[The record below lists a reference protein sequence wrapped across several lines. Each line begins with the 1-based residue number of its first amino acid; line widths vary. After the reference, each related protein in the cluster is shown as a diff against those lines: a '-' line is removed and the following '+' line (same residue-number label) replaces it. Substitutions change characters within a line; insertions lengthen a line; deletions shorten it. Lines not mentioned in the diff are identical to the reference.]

1 MKTKI
6 IINPI
11 SGTQKHKNINEI
23 FEKYLKDY
31 EIVYTEY
38 QNHAF
43 EISKKLDDEFDR
55 VIVAGGDGTVN
66 EWIIIYGPNI

>member
-6 IINPI
+6 IVNPI
-11 SGTQKHKNINEI
+11 SGTQKHKNIDRI

-31 EIVYTEY
+31 EIVYTKY

-43 EISKKLDDEFDR
+43 EMLKLNSK
-55 VIVAGGDGTVN
+55 
-66 EWIIIYGPNI
+66 NIQQRIEKFLNK